1 MWRIGFYVWRVWLVA
16 KYGAPAVGLLVLIFW
31 AQGAS
36 PLFWVTLGVVG
47 CMGLGMALG
56 VIEFRNQE
64 FGKPRERV
72 R

>member
-16 KYGAPAVGLLVLIFW
+16 KYGVPAVGLLALIFW
-31 AQGAS
+31 AQGGS
-36 PLFWVTLGVVG
+36 PLFWTTFGVLGCV
-47 CMGLGMALG
+47 GLGMSLG

-64 FGKPRERV
+64 FGKPRERI